1 MQAKPVYKQDVTQ
14 SGDTNRRLAV
24 KGIVRIIC
32 HAAANESIECKV
44 GCQMHVN
51 EVNAK
56 YDSVTEAELLA
67 TFPSY
72 RESLVLYN
80 I

>member
-1 MQAKPVYKQDVTQ
+1 
-14 SGDTNRRLAV
+14 
-24 KGIVRIIC
+24 
-32 HAAANESIECKV
+32 
-44 GCQMHVN
+44 MHVN

-56 YDSVTEAELLA
+56 YESVTEAELLA